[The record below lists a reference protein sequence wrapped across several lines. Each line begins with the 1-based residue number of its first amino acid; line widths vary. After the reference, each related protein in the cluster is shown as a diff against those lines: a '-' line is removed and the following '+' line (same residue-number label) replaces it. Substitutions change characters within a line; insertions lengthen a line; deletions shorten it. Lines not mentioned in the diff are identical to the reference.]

1 MAVRSRVSKSFRKLL
16 AALPADQQALARAR
30 FNNFFLVDH
39 RHPALRGKMVPD
51 KMIGCTVWR
60 IDAGGNYRAAAIVR
74 EVGEDI
80 FYDWYWIGTHEA
92 YNGRL

>member
-1 MAVRSRVSKSFRKLL
+1 
-16 AALPADQQALARAR
+16 
-30 FNNFFLVDH
+30 
-39 RHPALRGKMVPD
+39 MVPD